1 VLDAWEA
8 IASAAD
14 PALVARLVGT
24 SHGFGRSGFPHT
36 AAELVPDADARAR
49 ELFDLGGWD
58 DLIEQTQQR
67 YGVWGC
73 AFLEAILR
81 AADGQVSGEGR

>member
-1 VLDAWEA
+1 MTAVLG
-8 IASAAD
+8 
-14 PALVARLVGT
+14 RLHVLT
-24 SHGFGRSGFPHT
+24 
-36 AAELVPDADARAR
+36 DARAGRDAIAVAALAVGAGAPVVQLRVKGCTDR

-67 YGVWGC
+67 YSVWGC